1 MNARDILIKPIV
13 TEKSTALMAEGKYTF
28 KVPLN
33 ANKYQI
39 RDAVEEIFNG
49 KVAAVSTMRMEGKKK
64 RMGRFEG
71 KRSDWKKAIVTLKE
85 GETIELFEGV

>member
-1 MNARDILIKPIV
+1 MDARDILIKLIV

-39 RDAVEEIFNG
+39 RDAVEEIFNV

>member
-1 MNARDILIKPIV
+1 MDARDILIKPII
-13 TEKSTALMAEGKYTF
+13 TEKSTDMMSEGKYTF
-28 KVPLN
+28 RVPLK

-39 RDAVEEIFNG
+39 RDAVEEIFNV
-49 KVAAVSTMRMEGKKK
+49 KVEAVNTMRMEGKKK
-64 RMGRFEG
+64 RMGRYEG

>member
-1 MNARDILIKPIV
+1 MDARDILIKPIV

-39 RDAVEEIFNG
+39 RDAVEEIFNV

>member
-1 MNARDILIKPIV
+1 MDARDILIKPIV
-13 TEKSTALMAEGKYTF
+13 TEKSTALMAEGKYTC

-39 RDAVEEIFNG
+39 RDAVEEIFNV

>member
-1 MNARDILIKPIV
+1 MDARDIFIKPIV

-39 RDAVEEIFNG
+39 RDAVEEIFNV

>member
-39 RDAVEEIFNG
+39 RDAVEEIFNV
-49 KVAAVSTMRMEGKKK
+49 KVAAVSTMRVEGKKK

>member
-39 RDAVEEIFNG
+39 RDAVEEIFNV
-49 KVAAVSTMRMEGKKK
+49 KVAAVSTMRVEGKKK
-64 RMGRFEG
+64 RVGRFEG

>member
-13 TEKSTALMAEGKYTF
+13 TEKSTALMAEGKYTV
-28 KVPLN
+28 KVPLK

-39 RDAVEEIFNG
+39 RDAVEEIFNV

>member
-28 KVPLN
+28 K
-33 ANKYQI
+33 
-39 RDAVEEIFNG
+39 
-49 KVAAVSTMRMEGKKK
+49 AVSTMRMEGKKK

>member
-39 RDAVEEIFNG
+39 RDAVEEIFNV

>member
-1 MNARDILIKPIV
+1 M
-13 TEKSTALMAEGKYTF
+13 
-28 KVPLN
+28 
-33 ANKYQI
+33 
-39 RDAVEEIFNG
+39 

>member
-1 MNARDILIKPIV
+1 MDARDILIKPII
-13 TEKSTALMAEGKYTF
+13 TEKSTDMMSEGKYTF
-28 KVPLN
+28 RVPLK

-39 RDAVEEIFNG
+39 RDAVEEIF
-49 KVAAVSTMRMEGKKK
+49 KVKVEAVNTMRMEGKKK
-64 RMGRFEG
+64 RMGRYEG

>member
-13 TEKSTALMAEGKYTF
+13 TEKSTALM
-28 KVPLN
+28 
-33 ANKYQI
+33 
-39 RDAVEEIFNG
+39 
-49 KVAAVSTMRMEGKKK
+49 AVSTMRMEGKKK

>member
-1 MNARDILIKPIV
+1 MDARDILIKPIV

-39 RDAVEEIFNG
+39 RDAVEETFNV

>member
-1 MNARDILIKPIV
+1 MDARDILIKPIV

-33 ANKYQI
+33 ANKYEI
-39 RDAVEEIFNG
+39 RDAVEEIFNV

>member
-1 MNARDILIKPIV
+1 MDARDILIKPII
-13 TEKSTALMAEGKYTF
+13 TEKSTDMMSEGKYTF
-28 KVPLN
+28 RVPLN

-39 RDAVEEIFNG
+39 RDAVEEIFNV
-49 KVAAVSTMRMEGKKK
+49 KVEAVNTMRMEGKKK
-64 RMGRFEG
+64 RMGRYEG

>member
-39 RDAVEEIFNG
+39 RDAVEEIFNV

-71 KRSDWKKAIVTLKE
+71 KRGDWKKAIVTLKE